1 MHQQLS
7 LPKDKIHILLLE
19 GIHQSAVDHF
29 TRNGYTN
36 IRHEPKALPTDEL
49 KSALSKAHFVG
60 LRSRTQLKGEVL
72 ASAERL
78 FAVGAFCIGTNQI
91 DLETTQARGIPV
103 FNAPHANTRSVAELM
118 IAEMVMLYRGLG
130 DKNTACHEG
139 RWLKS
144 AAGSYELRGK
154 SVGIVGYGHIG
165 SQVSILAE
173 AFGMTVKFYDILP
186 KLPMGNA
193 QQVHS
198 LEALLGSV
206 DFVSL
211 HVPDTPDTR
220 GMIGEAEIAAIKDG
234 ACLLNASR
242 GTVVDI
248 DALAAALKSGRLAG
262 AAVDVF
268 PKEPKSPAE
277 RFESALQGLPNVVL
291 TPHIGGSTLEAQHN
305 IGLEVSSKLIQY
317 SDNGDTVGAVNFPQL
332 SLPGQREGVHRL
344 LHIHENRPGI
354 LSAINKAIA
363 EQEANIRAQY
373 LQTLP
378 DIGYVVM
385 DVERE
390 EAGELRELLRTIPGT
405 MRCRV
410 LF

>member
-1 MHQQLS
+1 MSELS
-7 LPKDKIHILLLE
+7 LSKDKIHILLLE
-19 GIHQSAVDHF
+19 GVHQVAVENF
-29 TRNGYTN
+29 KRAGYTN
-36 IRHEPKALPTDEL
+36 IRYEPKALPGDEL
-49 KSALSKAHFVG
+49 KAALSKAHYVG
-60 LRSRTQLKGEVL
+60 LRSRTQLKGDAL
-72 ASAERL
+72 DAAEKL
-78 FAVGAFCIGTNQI
+78 VAVGAFCIGTNQI
-91 DLETTQARGIPV
+91 DLDVTRERGIPV

-130 DKNTACHEG
+130 DKNAAAHEG

-173 AFGMTVKFYDILP
+173 AFGMTVKFYDIAP
-186 KLPMGNA
+186 KLSMGNA
-193 QQVHS
+193 EQIH
-198 LEALLGSV
+198 EFHTLLGSV

-211 HVPDTPDTR
+211 HVPDTPQTR
-220 GMIGEAEIAAIKDG
+220 GMMGRAEIEAMKPG

-248 DALAAALKSGRLAG
+248 DALADALDSGHISG

-268 PKEPKSPAE
+268 PKEPKSPQE
-277 RFESALQGLPNVVL
+277 RFESPLQGKANVIL
-291 TPHIGGSTLEAQHN
+291 TPHIGGSTQEAQFN
-305 IGLEVSSKLIQY
+305 IGRDVSSKLVQY

-332 SLPGQREGVHRL
+332 SLPGQGGSAHRL

-363 EQEANIRAQY
+363 EREANIKAQY

-378 DIGYVVM
+378 EVGYVVM
-385 DVERE
+385 DVERG
-390 EAGELRELLRTIPGT
+390 EADPLRDVLRNIPGT
-405 MRCRV
+405 IRCRV